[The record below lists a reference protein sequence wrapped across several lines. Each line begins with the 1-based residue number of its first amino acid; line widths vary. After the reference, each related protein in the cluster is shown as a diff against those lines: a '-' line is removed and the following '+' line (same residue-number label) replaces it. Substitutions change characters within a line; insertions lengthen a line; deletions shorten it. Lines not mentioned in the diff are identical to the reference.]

1 MSVYKLLNV
10 GFSNVVI
17 LSRVVCVLQAD
28 SASGKRLRQDAKTER
43 RLVDAT
49 QGRKTRSIILTD
61 TNHLILSSLRTESIQ
76 RRIDTGDNITPV
88 EEEEIESES

>member
-1 MSVYKLLNV
+1 MSAFRLLNV

-28 SASGKRLRQDAKTER
+28 SASGKRLRQDAKLEK

-76 RRIDTGDNITPV
+76 RRIDTGDNQTPV
-88 EEEEIESES
+88 EEEEIEID

>member
-88 EEEEIESES
+88 EEEEIEIES